1 MPILDVQISV
11 QVDRAGVPRSTVEA
25 YTHTHPLG
33 CRLKS
38 AALQRQILKSLKIM
52 GARPPF

>member
-11 QVDRAGVPRSTVEA
+11 QVDRAGVPRSTVVKR
-25 YTHTHPLG
+25 TLTS
-33 CRLKS
+33 RLKS

-52 GARPPF
+52 GARAPF

>member
-11 QVDRAGVPRSTVEA
+11 QVDRAGVPRSTVA
-25 YTHTHPLG
+25 YTHP
-33 CRLKS
+33 RLKS

-52 GARPPF
+52 DARAPF